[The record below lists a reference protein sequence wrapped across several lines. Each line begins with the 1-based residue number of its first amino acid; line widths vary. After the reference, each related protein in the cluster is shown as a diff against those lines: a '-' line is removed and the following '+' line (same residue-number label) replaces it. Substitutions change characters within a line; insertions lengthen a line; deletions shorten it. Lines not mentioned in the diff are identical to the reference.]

1 MNDLQSDK
9 IRTEFL
15 LRKQTFK
22 LVFLRP
28 PSTEN
33 IKRAGKRKME
43 TGTDKDRT
51 TENGMKKP
59 RRTSYGVEE
68 IFL

>member
-22 LVFLRP
+22 LVFLRS

-43 TGTDKDRT
+43 TETDKDRT
-51 TENGMKKP
+51 TEKGMKKP